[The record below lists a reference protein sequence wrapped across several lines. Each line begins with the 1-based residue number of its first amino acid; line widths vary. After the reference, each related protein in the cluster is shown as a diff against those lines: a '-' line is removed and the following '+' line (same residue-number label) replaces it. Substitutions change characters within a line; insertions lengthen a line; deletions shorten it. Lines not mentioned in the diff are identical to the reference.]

1 MLAPPCW
8 AYLFSLFFNQVL
20 LCEPLLLR
28 KCKFRDLVCF
38 GFCLCFFCIW
48 SPYRSKPCST
58 CVLQVCY
65 LVLVSR
71 WPEN

>member
-38 GFCLCFFCIW
+38 GFCLCFFAFGHLTD
-48 SPYRSKPCST
+48 PNH
-58 CVLQVCY
+58 VLHVCCRF
-65 LVLVSR
+65 VT
-71 WPEN
+71 WCW